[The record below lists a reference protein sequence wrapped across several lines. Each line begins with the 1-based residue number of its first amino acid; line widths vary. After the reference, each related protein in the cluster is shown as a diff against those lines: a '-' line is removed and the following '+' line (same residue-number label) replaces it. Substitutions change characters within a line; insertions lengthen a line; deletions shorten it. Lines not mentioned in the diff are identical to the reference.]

1 MMPAPAFE
9 LEEPGTVLFTAERA
23 YEGRHLTAFCLSLR
37 EASNRAA
44 YLADPENYL
53 ERYGIPAEDRALVH
67 RRDWTA
73 LLGRGAHLQAVL
85 KLAATHGGTLFD
97 IGAHNVGVSVAEL
110 MAGCPR
116 LVSGLPG
123 QV

>member
-1 MMPAPAFE
+1 MMPAPAFD
-9 LEEPGTVLFTAERA
+9 LGEPGTVLFTAERA

-44 YLADPENYL
+44 YLADPESYM
-53 ERYGIPAEDRALVH
+53 EHCGIPAADRDLVR

-73 LLGRGAHLQAVL
+73 LLDRGAHLQAVL
-85 KLAATHGGTLFD
+85 KLSATHGGTLFD

-110 MAGCPR
+110 VAGCPR

-123 QV
+123 KV